1 MAQQSKILIIMAA
14 LKKLSEKDL
23 NKLIDQAAKEL
34 EQRKRLQSISRDVN
48 RLLAKH
54 KVTKAELALVTAMIR
69 GELKSQKARPSK
81 ASKRVAPK
89 YRSESGSDTWTGRGV
104 APKWVVA
111 ACEKD
116 NISIQEFKQSDAY
129 FIK

>member
-1 MAQQSKILIIMAA
+1 MAA

-54 KVTKAELALVTAMIR
+54 KVTKAELAVVTAMIR
-69 GELKSQKARPSK
+69 GELKSQKARPAK

-111 ACEKD
+111 TCEKD
-116 NISIQEFKQSDAY
+116 NISIQEFKQSDSY
-129 FIK
+129 LIK

>member
-1 MAQQSKILIIMAA
+1 MAA

-48 RLLAKH
+48 RLLTKH
-54 KVTKAELALVTAMIR
+54 KVTKAELAVVTAMIR
-69 GELKSQKARPSK
+69 GELKSQKPRPAK
-81 ASKRVAPK
+81 AGKRVPAK
-89 YRSESGSDTWTGRGV
+89 YCSESGSDTWTGRGV

-111 ACEKD
+111 ACGKD
-116 NISIQEFKQSDAY
+116 NISIQEFKQSDSY
-129 FIK
+129 LIK

>member
-1 MAQQSKILIIMAA
+1 MAV

-54 KVTKAELALVTAMIR
+54 KVTKAELAVVTAMIR
-69 GELKSQKARPSK
+69 GELKSQKARPAK
-81 ASKRVAPK
+81 AVKRVAVK

-104 APKWVVA
+104 APKWVVS

-116 NISIQEFKQSDAY
+116 NISIQEFKKSDSY
-129 FIK
+129 LVK